1 MVNPPDYSPW
11 EPEDMTPPPTFRAV
25 SLSALMMEGV
35 PEPEFLPGT
44 NRMLYKGGVHGIAGP
59 PDCGK
64 TTIALDWAVGVMREG
79 GVVAFLDEEG
89 GPEVSTEKLAALGA
103 DVEMLERLL
112 YLPFPSKS
120 WTENDSLDLQAMLRD
135 AGATLLLIDS
145 AAAILARAG
154 LDENSASDC
163 TKFWSRVLTPIA
175 KEIGCSVLIIDHDT
189 KATEGSRY
197 ARGSGAKLAATEV
210 QFKVERIKA
219 FTKQQ
224 DGILKFLVTK
234 DRRGSLNLHWRIL
247 AKTGDKRVHFEWQ
260 QEVATDDGDSMGEK
274 WSPARQAIYKALDGE
289 YRTRNQVVDRMVA
302 NGDYPLRRETFSR
315 EVVPLVRDSY
325 VDEMDTGAGRE
336 KLWRRVPE
344 EPLDQGSV
352 TGLTCDD
359 HGSVTGTR
367 DQDPD
372 WETLPGWQ

>member
-1 MVNPPDYSPW
+1 MAPAPA
-11 EPEDMTPPPTFRAV
+11 FRAV
-25 SLSALMMEGV
+25 SLSALLMEGV

-44 NRMLYKGGVHGIAGP
+44 NQMLYRGGVHGIAGP

-64 TTIALDWAVGVMREG
+64 TTLALDWAVGVMREG

-89 GPEVSTEKLAALGA
+89 GPEVSTEKLSALGA

-112 YLPFPSKS
+112 YLPFPGKS

-135 AGATLLLIDS
+135 AGASLLLIDS

-175 KEIGCSVLIIDHDT
+175 KEIGCAVLIIDHDT

-219 FTKQQ
+219 FSKQQ

-234 DRRGSLNLHWRIL
+234 DRRGSLNLNWRIL
-247 AKTGDKRVHFEWQ
+247 AKTGEKQIHFEWQ
-260 QEVATDDGDSMGEK
+260 QEIATDDGDHMGEK

-315 EVVPLVRDSY
+315 EVGPLVKDGY
-325 VDEMDTGAGRE
+325 ADEMDTGAGRE

-344 EPLDQGSV
+344 EPDEEPLDHGSV

-359 HGSVTGTR
+359 HGSSRVPR

-372 WETLPGWQ
+372 FDSLLDLMGQ